1 MRALEVIEFAR
12 NRPLITG
19 NDLSKEFN
27 VSRSY
32 ALIFLERLFKKGF
45 IERVEKGRYT
55 CISDAIVIANHIIY
69 PSYISFF
76 TAASIKGYTEQ
87 IPRTI
92 QLATTFHKRDITFH
106 ENVIQFI
113 ALPPWGFYGY
123 SKQRRDSFTTFI
135 VDDEKLV
142 IDILLRPKT
151 VGNFEEIIEI
161 IKNAKIE
168 EKKMMEF
175 VRRIKNLSLLKRL
188 GYILEKHRGIDIS
201 NIVSIKDRN
210 YISLNP
216 FKKSGRYTDRKW
228 RIKYD

>member
-1 MRALEVIEFAR
+1 MKALEVIEFAR
-12 NRPLITG
+12 SRPLTTG
-19 NDLSKEFN
+19 NDISKKFN

-32 ALIFLERLFKKGF
+32 ALIFLERLFKKGV
-45 IERVEKGRYT
+45 IERIEKGKYT
-55 CISDAIVIANHIIY
+55 CISDVIVIANHIIH

-92 QLATTFHKRDITFH
+92 QLATTFHKKGITLH

-113 ALPPWGFYGY
+113 PLPQWNFYGY
-123 SKQRRDSFTTFI
+123 SKQRKDNFTTFI

-161 IKNAKIE
+161 IKNVKIE

-175 VRRIKNLSLLKRL
+175 SKRIKNFSLFKRL
-188 GYILEKHRGIDIS
+188 GYVLEKYKGIDIS
-201 NIVSIKDRN
+201 DILSIKDRN

-216 FKKSGRYTDRKW
+216 FKKSGRYTDKKW
-228 RIKYD
+228 RVKYD